1 VLNRHFQGEF
11 RRPRNPLGELGIKI
25 TGLLP
30 DDNGNLVRPGDGFA
44 GYGILPSQPREEEEK
59 EQETD
64 PVTDES
70 TTEPEPPTEL
80 MPQPRERD
88 PFGDGRGEHIGHN
101 EEPHRRRRSGGFK
114 IDFETAGLSAPRS
127 RYLESELLILV
138 NLDHP
143 ELAAA
148 YKDGDT
154 PLFRMLAFE
163 AAAQEYSYATAYVRI
178 EEDGSIDASDIVEYV
193 RATMESL
200 TRDVADV
207 VGDLTTISLLPMAPL
222 AATA

>member
-1 VLNRHFQGEF
+1 MSLSART
-11 RRPRNPLGELGIKI
+11 R
-25 TGLLP
+25 
-30 DDNGNLVRPGDGFA
+30 
-44 GYGILPSQPREEEEK
+44 
-59 EQETD
+59 
-64 PVTDES
+64 S
-70 TTEPEPPTEL
+70 TTA
-80 MPQPRERD
+80 D
-88 PFGDGRGEHIGHN
+88 
-101 EEPHRRRRSGGFK
+101 RRSGGFK
-114 IDFETAGLSAPRS
+114 IDFEDAGLSAPRS

-138 NLDHP
+138 NLDLP

-154 PLFRMLAFE
+154 PLFRMLGFE

-178 EEDGSIDASDIVEYV
+178 EDDTSIDASDIVEYV

>member
-1 VLNRHFQGEF
+1 M
-11 RRPRNPLGELGIKI
+11 
-25 TGLLP
+25 
-30 DDNGNLVRPGDGFA
+30 PG
-44 GYGILPSQPREEEEK
+44 
-59 EQETD
+59 
-64 PVTDES
+64 
-70 TTEPEPPTEL
+70 PEPCRVA
-80 MPQPRERD
+80 Q
-88 PFGDGRGEHIGHN
+88 
-101 EEPHRRRRSGGFK
+101 
-114 IDFETAGLSAPRS
+114 AAPRS

-148 YKDGDT
+148 HKDGDT

-163 AAAQEYSYATAYVRI
+163 AAAQEYAFATAYVRI
-178 EEDGSIDASDIVEYV
+178 DDDASIDPSDIVEYV

-207 VGDLTTISLLPMAPL
+207 VGDLATMPVVRSTAPA